1 MKSRNYKL
9 SRRPGSTGTGYGRL
23 AFPVSST
30 NRAIL
35 PVLWRDPKLR
45 EAQGRAT
52 GTASAAQEA
61 RWLLERA
68 AAHVSSCCAALDG
81 FRDLDGK
88 VAEAGAAALRAGD
101 VTGRAALPAD
111 LVADRRARADAL
123 EDHGDA
129 LATHGLLEADAGAA
143 AAADAAARDVLAKAA
158 DQAMQR
164 TALDMVAELRDVEA
178 KAGRLR
184 ALIGGLS
191 AARSVNDP
199 PLNWSVSQVTYD
211 PVHPYMVEGAGPNW
225 AGAATTWRAYRA
237 ALELDA
243 DASLPDDAPLPPGL
257 AA

>member
-1 MKSRNYKL
+1 MASL
-9 SRRPGSTGTGYGRL
+9 LARRQADAPPP
-23 AFPVSST
+23 AAPEPVPVPDAGAEA
-30 NRAIL
+30 RA
-35 PVLWRDPKLR
+35 KLR
-45 EAQGRAT
+45 GAQGRAAE
-52 GTASAAQEA
+52 TAQAAQAA
-61 RWLLERA
+61 RWLLARA

-88 VAEAGAAALRAGD
+88 VAEAGAAAL
-101 VTGRAALPAD
+101 PAD
-111 LVADRRARADAL
+111 LVADRRAKAEAL

-129 LATHGLLEADAGAA
+129 LATHALLEADARAA
-143 AAADAAARDVLAKAA
+143 AAADAEARDVLAKAA

-178 KAGRLR
+178 EAGRLR

-225 AGAATTWRAYRA
+225 AGAAATWRAYRA

-243 DASLPDDAPLPPGL
+243 NASLPDDAPGL